1 MDRPLVSIG
10 MPVRNAERFIEVAID
25 SLLGQDYPN
34 FELIISDN
42 ASSDRT
48 EAICRSYARRDKR
61 VAYHRSD
68 ENRGAVW
75 NFNRA
80 FQLGRGR
87 YFMWAAHDDA
97 RQPTFISRCVVEL
110 EARPDAPMCCTEVQ
124 LIDNDGRD
132 VEPWMTIIHPV
143 GGSLR
148 HRVRAIGLSR
158 YWVDLYGVMRT
169 EALART
175 SLARPVWGYDVSIM
189 LQIALLGPVLFVPE
203 KLFMYRVDRSKTVT
217 QVAATLG
224 AETAQGAIPANW
236 SAMTLELLRD
246 VWQSG
251 HGLVVRLA
259 LLLQL
264 WFELCVL
271 NGLVGSGIVR
281 DAGVNMA
288 AAWRERRFGRWLALL
303 WIALPALPVHNRTV
317 RSLLGR
323 PVQ

>member
-1 MDRPLVSIG
+1 VSIG
-10 MPVRNAERFIEVAID
+10 MPIRNAERFLEVAID
-25 SLLGQDYPN
+25 SLLSQDYPN

-48 EAICRSYARRDKR
+48 EEICRAYARRDKR
-61 VAYHRSD
+61 IAYHRSE

-87 YFMWAAHDDA
+87 YFTWAAHDDA
-97 RQPTFISRCVVEL
+97 RAPTFISRCVAEL
-110 EARPDAPMCCTEVQ
+110 ESRPDAPMCCAEVQ
-124 LIDNDGRD
+124 LIDNDGNP
-132 VEPWMTIIHPV
+132 VEPWMSIIHPT
-143 GGSLR
+143 GESLR
-148 HRVRAIGLSR
+148 QRVRAIGLSR
-158 YWVDLYGVMRT
+158 YWVDLYGVMRA

-175 SLARPVWGYDVSIM
+175 SLAKPVWGYDVSIM

-203 KLFMYRVDRSKTVT
+203 KLFLYRVDRSKTVK

-236 SAMTLELLRD
+236 SAMTLELLGD
-246 VWQSG
+246 VWRSDRSV
-251 HGLVVRLA
+251 VVRLG

-271 NGLVGSGIVR
+271 NGLVGSGIAR

-288 AAWRERRFGRWLALL
+288 AAWRGRRLGRWLALL
-303 WIALPALPVHNRTV
+303 LIAVPAFPIHNRAV
-317 RSLLGR
+317 RSLIGR
-323 PVQ
+323 PVA